1 MRRIIFS
8 LLAFVSVTSLCFAQ
22 QAQAPVSQPAS
33 QTVKAPV
40 ESKTFTGKVELV
52 MVGDPAKGT
61 KTELTVVSD
70 DGVKSS
76 FIVKGTAA
84 ITAKDGKAVTLSDIK
99 KDSRVTVEYM
109 TNQAG
114 INKAQSIKLAE

>member
-1 MRRIIFS
+1 MRKIIFS

-22 QAQAPVSQPAS
+22 QPQAPVSQPAT

-40 ESKTFTGKVELV
+40 ESKIFTGKVELV
-52 MVGDPAKGT
+52 TIGDPAKGT
-61 KTELTVVSD
+61 RTELAVVSD

-76 FIVKGTAA
+76 FIVKGTAT
-84 ITAKDGKAVTLSDIK
+84 ITAKDGKAVTISDIK
-99 KDSRVTVEYM
+99 KDSKVTVEYM